1 MLNVCDPCL
10 IVITRCPRR
19 LSSAARRT
27 VTVVLP
33 CFFVPTIA
41 SIGGRGISLRE
52 RELARGV
59 HVQEDPHWI
68 EERDHAPVAA
78 VQRPLDRSDA
88 RWGVPRAERLD
99 AALRVALRDRRVASS

>member
-33 CFFVPTIA
+33 CFLVPTIA

-59 HVQEDPHWI
+59 HVHEEPRRIAERAHLRRRHPRHSHVV
-68 EERDHAPVAA
+68 EERDDPPVAA
-78 VQRPLDRSDA
+78 IHRPLD
-88 RWGVPRAERLD
+88 
-99 AALRVALRDRRVASS
+99 